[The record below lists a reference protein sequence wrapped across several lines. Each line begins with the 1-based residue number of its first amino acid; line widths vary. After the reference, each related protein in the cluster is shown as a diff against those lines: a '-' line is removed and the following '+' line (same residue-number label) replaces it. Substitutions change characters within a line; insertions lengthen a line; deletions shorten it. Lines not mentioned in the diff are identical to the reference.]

1 MASIAKRPNGKWRAR
16 YRDDTGREHSRHFP
30 RKVDAQRWLDSVTAD
45 VVTGRYIDP
54 NAGKTTFATFA
65 DGWLAS
71 QTTDPSTREATEVRL
86 RVHLLPTFGAM
97 ELRAIRPSTVQA
109 WLRGRSETCSPRY
122 VRTQLA
128 TLSAIMTAAVDD
140 GLIVRN
146 PCASSSVRPPSLPS
160 NRVEPWSREQVAEVV
175 AAHPDRFRAVP
186 LVAAA
191 CGLRQGEVFGL
202 RVEDVDFLRRRV
214 LVRQQVKLVGNRQL
228 FGPPKGGRERE
239 VPLPDVLALALS
251 EHLRERPA
259 RQVTLPW
266 REPGGEDRAAMLV
279 FTSRESNALDRN
291 YYNRH
296 VWKPSLIAA
305 GAEPSRAN
313 GMHALRHHYAS
324 VLLDGG
330 VSIRAVADYLG
341 HADPGFTLRTYA
353 HLMPQAEDR
362 ARTVVDA
369 SLGPR
374 ADSVR
379 TGEVTP

>member
-16 YRDDTGREHSRHFP
+16 YRDDAGREHARHFP
-30 RKVDAQRWLDSVTAD
+30 RKVDAQRWLDEVTAD
-45 VVTGRYIDP
+45 VVTGRYVDP
-54 NAGKTTFATFA
+54 RAGRTTFASFV
-65 DGWLAS
+65 DGWLAA
-71 QTTDPSTREATEVRL
+71 QTTDASTREAVEVRV
-86 RVHLLPTFGAM
+86 RVHLLPTFGPM

-109 WLRGRSETCSPRY
+109 WLRGRSEACSPRY

-128 TLSAIMTAAVDD
+128 TLSAVMSAAVED
-140 GLIVRN
+140 GLIHRN

-160 NRVEPWSREQVAEVV
+160 NRVEPWSREQVAAVIG
-175 AAHPDRFRAVP
+175 AHPDRFRAVP

-214 LVRQQVKLVGNRQL
+214 LVRQQVKLVRGRPM

-239 VPLPDVLALALS
+239 VPLPDVLAVALA

-259 RQVTLPW
+259 REVTLPW
-266 REPGGEDRAAMLV
+266 RELDGEHRTAALV
-279 FTSRESNALDRN
+279 FSTRESTALERN

-296 VWKPSLIAA
+296 VWKPSLVAA
-305 GAEPSRAN
+305 GVEPIRSN

-374 ADSVR
+374 ADSAR
-379 TGEVTP
+379 TEGVAP